1 VRSNRT
7 ETAFSEPVLSTRA
20 HHDILEHVPTSVLI
34 SVGPCGRAMSAWKAA
49 ALEEAG
55 EQLEEELHDAKEE
68 IAMLT
73 EGMAQLVSGSQ
84 GGGNG
89 NGLGQSPRTQVTVSA
104 LAYAAREALVDNSNR
119 LTAKMSAR
127 LDP

>member
-1 VRSNRT
+1 M
-7 ETAFSEPVLSTRA
+7 A
-20 HHDILEHVPTSVLI
+20 TSVLI
-34 SVGPCGRAMSAWKAA
+34 SVGVRACCFSWKAA

-89 NGLGQSPRTQVTVSA
+89 NGLGGQSPRTQVTVSA
-104 LAYAAREALVDNSNR
+104 LAYAAREALVDNR
-119 LTAKMSAR
+119 
-127 LDP
+127 